1 MMTKNKYYIEQTL
14 KHATPP
20 PFTKVT
26 NPESFIGL
34 LQPWYKKR
42 LEDHPD
48 LLEDEY
54 LPRHRHRNRYPP
66 LNKPMKRRVLKD
78 GSNTHYSNEE
88 KKKRKHQMEELKAER
103 KRQKL
108 ELKAQKL
115 AEKEQK
121 KKEKEEQ
128 RLAKKR

>member
-1 MMTKNKYYIEQTL
+1 
-14 KHATPP
+14 
-20 PFTKVT
+20 
-26 NPESFIGL
+26 

-54 LPRHRHRNRYPP
+54 LPRNRHRNRYPP

-78 GSNTHYSNEE
+78 GSNTTHYSNEE

-103 KRQKL
+103 KKQKL
-108 ELKAQKL
+108 EIKAQKL

-128 RLAKKR
+128 KLAKKKA